1 MKQASIFDEYL
12 LVRDK
17 SLRRRVKLDISLY
30 EKLEKLSKK
39 YEASVNKILN
49 LAIIEF
55 LKDSKVQIYQ
65 KSKEEKTEPHNFS
78 IRESS
83 YKKLEKLKNQYGI
96 SVCKLINIALY
107 DTLNK

>member
-1 MKQASIFDEYL
+1 MKEASIFDEYL

-17 SLRRRVKLDISLY
+17 GLRRRVELDVKLY
-30 EKLEKLSKK
+30 EKLVILSKK
-39 YEASVNKILN
+39 YEASVNKLLN

-55 LKDSKVQIYQ
+55 LKDSKVQVYQ
-65 KSKEEKTEPHNFS
+65 RAENERTELHNFS

-83 YKKLEKLKNQYGI
+83 YKKLEKLKNRYGI

-107 DTLNK
+107 NTLNK